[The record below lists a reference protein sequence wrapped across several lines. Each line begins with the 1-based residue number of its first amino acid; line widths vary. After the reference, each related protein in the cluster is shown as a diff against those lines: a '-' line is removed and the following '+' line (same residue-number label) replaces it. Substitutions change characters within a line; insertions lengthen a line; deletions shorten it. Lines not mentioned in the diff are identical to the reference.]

1 MPFKHGQVNVAG
13 SELNNLLCNHSLSK
27 VGSSIVT
34 GYAEVDISSCVR
46 RQEFS
51 SVTPNTFKGY
61 REFIRG
67 TLEPVGFPNAG
78 PYQLMKGMQ
87 EFFSKNSLHLY
98 FLLITL

>member
-1 MPFKHGQVNVAG
+1 MP
-13 SELNNLLCNHSLSK
+13 ELNNLLCNHSLSK
-27 VGSSIVT
+27 AGSSIVT
-34 GYAEVDISSCVR
+34 GYADDISNCVR

-61 REFIRG
+61 REFITG

-87 EFFSKNSLHLY
+87 EYFSKNSLHLR